1 MLAPASRVLRAERYG
16 CRSDFSLD
24 EAERKSS
31 VSFFFSG
38 SELSALVRAATIL
51 LSPLEYDD
59 GEEWQRDACSAVQ
72 SVLDGDASSSAF
84 PVDGSTVLGGEPDV
98 VDVLERTFPPPEWA
112 RHALTDRR
120 HDANLVVADWTELY
134 EVEKVRASSFFN
146 DIVLPNHLLAP
157 MCMMH
162 EVIAGDIPATIAVYY
177 EDERKS
183 AETVA
188 RHKVKLHMILPAFI
202 GGVKAYTTMMRRQ
215 SAEIAVADAAPC
227 GVALCDRN
235 GVILHVNGQLSR
247 LLSDDRDEAG
257 VRNEIAEC
265 ARAAVSHATKKA
277 SIATTGRASSEI
289 RTQCA
294 HYTFSAALL
303 GNERLGGR
311 ICSTVFVDADKS
323 RTVDPR
329 AVALRN
335 GLTRRETEI
344 ALFLQR
350 GYSSKEIATAVGI
363 SVNTVRRHIEHVMLK
378 FGVHTRLG
386 VAAKL
391 TE

>member
-1 MLAPASRVLRAERYG
+1 M
-16 CRSDFSLD
+16 
-24 EAERKSS
+24 
-31 VSFFFSG
+31 SFFFSG

-59 GEEWQRDACSAVQ
+59 AQEWERDACSAVQ
-72 SVLDGDASSSAF
+72 LVLDGDASSSAF
-84 PVDGSTVLGGEPDV
+84 PVDGNTVLGGEPDV
-98 VDVLERTFPPPEWA
+98 VDVPERTFPPPEWA
-112 RHALTDRR
+112 RHALID
-120 HDANLVVADWTELY
+120 
-134 EVEKVRASSFFN
+134 N

-157 MCMMH
+157 MCMMD

-177 EDERKS
+177 EDERKP

-188 RHKVKLHMILPAFI
+188 RQKVKLHMILPALI

-215 SAEIAVADAAPC
+215 SAEIAMADAAPC

-235 GVILHVNGQLSR
+235 GVILHVNDHLSR
-247 LLSDDRDEAG
+247 LLGDDRDEAV

-265 ARAAVSHATKKA
+265 ARAAVSHAAKKA
-277 SIATTGRASSEI
+277 SIGTTRRATSEV

-303 GNERLGGR
+303 GNERRGGR
-311 ICSTVFVDADKS
+311 ICSTVFVDAHDS
-323 RTVDPR
+323 RALDPR
-329 AVALRN
+329 AAALRN

-363 SVNTVRRHIEHVMLK
+363 SVNTVRRHIEHVMAK

-391 TE
+391 AE